1 MDHPLARGT
10 MRVFAFILL
19 CIGAQISWVGF
30 AALISPIIDAQSL
43 TKQESR
49 LMVASAIES

>member
-1 MDHPLARGT
+1 MDHPFARGT

-43 TKQESR
+43 TK
-49 LMVASAIES
+49 